1 LLTESVKT
9 QVSLDPVPQNGQF
22 MTDTRQ
28 LSGAIIDCHVH
39 LYDCFE
45 INDFLTGANRNLRL
59 AGRELKSSEAPMP
72 ILMLTEAGRENGFER
87 LKSLARGLQKS
98 ERESNSEWKVRLLP
112 ADKAAVIATNRSDQ
126 ELLIISGRQII
137 SSEGLEV
144 LALATDQEFA
154 DDYPLK
160 ELVHEIRAMN
170 AIPVI
175 PWGVGKWLGQRGRV
189 LKKFLASD
197 VNHEFF
203 LGDILGR
210 PIFWPRSS
218 IFELAASQGICVLP
232 GTDPLPLKSETERAG
247 MCGIHVEHP
256 ICLSCPSE
264 SLKEALRRSEIVMQP
279 FLRRETA
286 WRFFRNQ
293 IQLRLQ

>member
-1 LLTESVKT
+1 MDTDAVKT
-9 QVSLDPVPQNGQF
+9 QVSLDPLHQNGQF

-28 LSGAIIDCHVH
+28 SSCAIIDCHVH
-39 LYDCFE
+39 LYDCFDV
-45 INDFLTGANRNLRL
+45 NDFLTGANRNLRL
-59 AGRELKSSEAPMP
+59 AGRKLRSSEVSMP
-72 ILMLTEAGRENGFER
+72 ILMLTEASRENGFER
-87 LKSLARGLQKS
+87 LRSMAREQQRLECEPNG
-98 ERESNSEWKVRLLP
+98 RWKVRLLP
-112 ADKAAVIATNRSDQ
+112 ADNAAVIATNRSDQ

-160 ELVHEIRAMN
+160 ELVHEISAMN

-218 IFELAASQGICVLP
+218 IFGLAASQGICVLP

-264 SLKEALRRSEIVMQP
+264 SLKEVLRRSEIVMQP